1 MYLFNN
7 MSLFNNTD
15 LFNKAFLTCTSE
27 RSSLVPLSVPL

>member
-27 RSSLVPLSVPL
+27 RSSIKILI